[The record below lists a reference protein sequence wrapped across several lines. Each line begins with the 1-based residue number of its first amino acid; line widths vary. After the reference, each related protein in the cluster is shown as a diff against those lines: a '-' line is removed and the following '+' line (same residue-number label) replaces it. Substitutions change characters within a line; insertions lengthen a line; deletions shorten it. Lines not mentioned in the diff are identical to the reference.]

1 MKEAVKKLIEAVE
14 ITNQQTRNFNKNRF
28 SNLTQFNKQP
38 LLKQLFLKNC
48 LVEVE
53 KDNFIL
59 VHEYFNKNIGSITID
74 KYKGK
79 KSFLCFF
86 DKFTSDGRKNEFKTF
101 ASESLDVVLTRICEE
116 FLTEKK

>member
-1 MKEAVKKLIEAVE
+1 MKEVVKKLIETVE

-101 ASESLDVVLTRICEE
+101 ASENLDVVLTRICEE